1 MDWIPVA
8 EPTEQKIELQFRVEI
23 DHPSIDWTE
32 NYEFDG
38 SLPSA

>member
-1 MDWIPVA
+1 MDWTPVA
-8 EPTEQKIELQFRVEI
+8 EPTEQEMELRFTAEI
-23 DHPSIDWTE
+23 DQPSIDWTE